1 MVTYGFF
8 DSIDGDRKYNADD
21 ISNFFLKLISDG
33 VFPTPADSM
42 QVQEVSGMT
51 VKVSAGWG
59 FIKCKWVNND
69 SDLYLTLDEPDI
81 VLDRKDRIV
90 MRLNKDTRLI
100 EIAIKKGIPAE
111 SAYTAPPELQRDE
124 SIWELSLA
132 YINVEPDAKNRG
144 IRQMDISDERPYE
157 HLCGWVTGRI
167 QEIDTTNLFAQYDNA
182 FWSFFHAIKET
193 FVPNATLVRQL
204 STSYITT
211 AEEETTI
218 SIENAEYNPYL
229 DGLNVYVNGMKLIPD
244 IDFTINISQD
254 GFHSITLTKAL
265 DVVGTPVEFE
275 ILKSIY
281 AENVATTMT
290 ELVRLQQEVS
300 ELEEKKLD
308 ESDAFLPY
316 TYPDIVGNGTVDTEV
331 ATWIQDFSA
340 GVGSGNYTNDKNGW
354 SQFAEEN
361 GLNGTIF
368 PDVNDDGVVD
378 TEDATLISRFSSD
391 SGAGIYTNDKNGWN
405 TYMLKNTLSNLQEAL
420 EKVSTRL
427 ADLEKQF
434 VPIVE
439 LTQEEYDSLES
450 EEKDEKTIY
459 IIKT

>member
-8 DSIDGDRKYNADD
+8 NSVDGDRKYNADD

-33 VFPTPADSM
+33 VFATPADSM

-59 FIKCKWVNND
+59 FIKCKWINND

-81 VLDRKDRIV
+81 ILDRKDRIV

-100 EIAIKKGIPAE
+100 EIAVKKGIPAE
-111 SAYTAPPELQRDE
+111 TAYTAPPELQRDE

-182 FWSFFHAIKET
+182 FWSFFHAIKES
-193 FVPNATLVRQL
+193 FVLNATLVRQL

-218 SIENAEYNPYL
+218 SIENEEYNPYL
-229 DGLNVYVNGMKLIPD
+229 DTLNVYINGMKLIPD

-290 ELVRLQQEVS
+290 ELVRLQQKVS

-316 TYPDIVGNGTVDTEV
+316 TYPDINGNGVIDSFV
-331 ATWIQDFSA
+331 SSWISSFAADCA
-340 GVGSGNYTNDKNGW
+340 AGNYTNDASGW
-354 SQFAEEN
+354 AEFAEEN
-361 GLNGTIF
+361 GLNKNIF
-368 PDVNDDGVVD
+368 PDVNGDGVINA
-378 TEDATLISRFSSD
+378 EDSALVSGFSSKV
-391 SGAGIYTNDKNGWN
+391 GAGNYTNCKADWN
-405 TYMLKNTLSNLQEAL
+405 AYMLKNTLSDLQEAL
-420 EKVSTRL
+420 NRVSARL
-427 ADLEKQF
+427 TTLEKQF
-434 VPIVE
+434 VPIVQ
-439 LTQEEYDSLES
+439 LTQEEYDALED
-450 EEKDEKTIY
+450 EEKDEKTLY

>member
-1 MVTYGFF
+1 MITYGFF
-8 DSIDGDRKYNADD
+8 DSVDGDRKYNADD

-33 VFPTPADSM
+33 VFATPADSM

-59 FIKCKWVNND
+59 FIKCKWINND

-81 VLDRKDRIV
+81 ILDRKDRIV
-90 MRLNKDTRLI
+90 MRLNRDTRLI

-218 SIENAEYNPYL
+218 PIKNEEYNPYL
-229 DGLNVYVNGMKLIPD
+229 DTLNVYINGMKLIPD
-244 IDFTINISQD
+244 IDFTINISKD
-254 GFHSITLTKAL
+254 GFHSITLVKEL
-265 DVVGTPVEFE
+265 DVIGTPVEFE

-281 AENVATTMT
+281 AEDVETTLT
-290 ELVRLQQEVS
+290 ELARLQRKIS

-316 TYPDIVGNGTVDTEV
+316 TYPDINGDGFIDT
-331 ATWIQDFSA
+331 ADAILISRFSSDS
-340 GVGSGNYTNDKNGW
+340 GSGSYTNDKKGW
-354 SQFAEEN
+354 TKFAEEN
-361 GLNGTIF
+361 GLNANIF
-368 PDVNDDGVVD
+368 PDVNDDGFVD
-378 TEDATLISRFSSD
+378 AEDATLISRFSSEV
-391 SGAGIYTNDKNGWN
+391 GAGNYTDDKNGWN
-405 TYMLKNTLSNLQEAL
+405 TYMLKNKLSNLQEAL

-434 VPIVE
+434 VPIVA
-439 LTQEEYDSLES
+439 LTQEEYDTLED
-450 EEKDEKTIY
+450 EEKDEKILY

>member
-1 MVTYGFF
+1 MITYGFF
-8 DSIDGDRKYNADD
+8 DSVDGDRKYNADD

-33 VFPTPADSM
+33 VFPTPANSM

-59 FIKCKWVNND
+59 FIKCKWINND

-81 VLDRKDRIV
+81 ILDRKDRIV

-100 EIAIKKGIPAE
+100 EIAIKKGTPAE
-111 SAYTAPPELQRDE
+111 PAYTAPPELQRDE

-132 YINVEPDAKNRG
+132 YINVEPEAKTRG
-144 IRQMDISDERPYE
+144 IRQMDIGDERPYE
-157 HLCGWVTGRI
+157 HLCGWVTGKI

-182 FWSFFHAIKET
+182 FWSFFHAIKEN

-218 SIENAEYNPYL
+218 PIENEEYNPYL
-229 DGLNVYVNGMKLIPD
+229 DMLNVYVNGMKLIPD

-290 ELVRLQQEVS
+290 ELVRLQQEVL
-300 ELEEKKLD
+300 ELQKKKLD

-316 TYPDIVGNGTVDTEV
+316 IYPDISGNGVIDSSV
-331 ATWIQDFSA
+331 SSWISSFAADCA
-340 GVGSGNYTNDKNGW
+340 AGNYANNANGW
-354 SQFAEEN
+354 AEFAEEN
-361 GLNGTIF
+361 GLNKNIF
-368 PDVNDDGVVD
+368 PDVNGDGVINA
-378 TEDATLISRFSSD
+378 EDSALVSGFSSKV
-391 SGAGIYTNDKNGWN
+391 GAGNYTNCKADWN
-405 TYMLKNTLSNLQEAL
+405 AYMLKNTLSDLQEAL
-420 EKVSTRL
+420 NRVSARL
-427 ADLEKQF
+427 ATLEKSF
-434 VPIVE
+434 VPIVQ
-439 LTQEEYDSLES
+439 LTQEEYDALED

>member
-1 MVTYGFF
+1 MITYGFF
-8 DSIDGDRKYNADD
+8 DSVDGDRKYNADD

-33 VFPTPADSM
+33 VFPTPANSM

-59 FIKCKWVNND
+59 FIKCKWINND

-100 EIAIKKGIPAE
+100 EIAIKKGTPAE

-211 AEEETTI
+211 AEEEITI
-218 SIENAEYNPYL
+218 PIENEEYNPYL
-229 DGLNVYVNGMKLIPD
+229 DTLNVYINGMKLIPD

-265 DVVGTPVEFE
+265 DVVGTPIEFE
-275 ILKSIY
+275 ILKSVY

-300 ELEEKKLD
+300 ELKKKKLN

-316 TYPDIVGNGTVDTEV
+316 TYPDIVGNGTVDAEI

>member
-1 MVTYGFF
+1 
-8 DSIDGDRKYNADD
+8 
-21 ISNFFLKLISDG
+21 
-33 VFPTPADSM
+33 
-42 QVQEVSGMT
+42 
-51 VKVSAGWG
+51 
-59 FIKCKWVNND
+59 
-69 SDLYLTLDEPDI
+69 
-81 VLDRKDRIV
+81 
-90 MRLNKDTRLI
+90 LI

-182 FWSFFHAIKET
+182 FWSFFNLIKEN

-204 STSYITT
+204 STSYIT
-211 AEEETTI
+211 AEEEETTI

-244 IDFTINISQD
+244 VDFTINVSQD
-254 GFHSITLTKAL
+254 GFHAITLAKPL

-281 AENVATTMT
+281 AENVETTMT
-290 ELVRLQQEVS
+290 ELARLQQKIS
-300 ELEEKKLD
+300 ELEEKKLN

-316 TYPDIVGNGTVDTEV
+316 TYPDIIGNGTVDAEV

-340 GVGSGNYTNDKNGW
+340 GVGSGNYSNDKNGW

-361 GLNGTIF
+361 GLSSNVF
-368 PDVNDDGVVD
+368 PDVNGDGIVD
-378 TEDATLISRFSSD
+378 AEDTTLISEFSSEV
-391 SGAGIYTNDKNGWN
+391 GAGNYSDCKAGWN
-405 TYMLKNTLSNLQEAL
+405 KYMLKTTLSNLQESLDKISARLTIL
-420 EKVSTRL
+420 EKSF
-427 ADLEKQF
+427 A
-434 VPIVE
+434 PIVQ
-439 LTQEEYDSLES
+439 LTQEEYDALED
-450 EEKDEKTIY
+450 EEKNGKTLY
-459 IIKT
+459 VIKTQE

>member
-1 MVTYGFF
+1 MITYGFF
-8 DSIDGDRKYNADD
+8 DSVDGDRKYNADD

-33 VFPTPADSM
+33 VFPTPANSM

-59 FIKCKWVNND
+59 FINCKWINND

-81 VLDRKDRIV
+81 ILDRKNRIV
-90 MRLNKDTRLI
+90 IRLNRDTRLI

-157 HLCGWVTGRI
+157 HLCGWVTGLI
-167 QEIDTTNLFAQYDNA
+167 QQIDTTNLFAQYDNA

-193 FVPNATLVRQL
+193 FVPNATLIRQL
-204 STSYITT
+204 STSYITA

-218 SIENAEYNPYL
+218 PIENEEYNPYL
-229 DGLNVYVNGMKLIPD
+229 DILNVYVNGMKLIPD
-244 IDFTINISQD
+244 IDFTTNISQN

-275 ILKSIY
+275 ILKSVY
-281 AENVATTMT
+281 AENVARTMT

-300 ELEEKKLD
+300 ELQKKKLD

-316 TYPDIVGNGTVDTEV
+316 TYPDIIGNGTIDAKA
-331 ATWIQDFSA
+331 ATWIRDFSA
-340 GVGSGNYTNDKNGW
+340 GVGSGSYTNDKNGW

-361 GLNGTIF
+361 GLNGTLF

-378 TEDATLISRFSSD
+378 TEDATLISEFSSEV
-391 SGAGIYTNDKNGWN
+391 GAGNYSDCKAGWN
-405 TYMLKNTLSNLQEAL
+405 KYMLKNTLFNLQKALDKVSARLAIL
-420 EKVSTRL
+420 EKSF
-427 ADLEKQF
+427 A
-434 VPIVE
+434 PIVQ
-439 LTQEEYDSLES
+439 LTQEEYDALEDG
-450 EEKDEKTIY
+450 EKDEKTIY

>member
-132 YINVEPDAKNRG
+132 YVNIEPDAKTRG
-144 IRQMDISDERPYE
+144 IRQMDIGDERPYE
-157 HLCGWVTGRI
+157 HLCGWVTGKI

-204 STSYITT
+204 STNYITT

-218 SIENAEYNPYL
+218 SIQNAEYNPYL
-229 DGLNVYVNGMKLIPD
+229 DGLNVYINGMKLIPD

-254 GFHSITLTKAL
+254 GFHSITLAKAL
-265 DVVGTPVEFE
+265 DVVGTPIEFE
-275 ILKSIY
+275 ILKSVY

-290 ELVRLQQEVS
+290 KLVRLQQEVS
-300 ELEEKKLD
+300 ELKKKKLD

-316 TYPDIVGNGTVDTEV
+316 TYPDIVGNGTIDTEI

-340 GVGSGNYTNDKNGW
+340 GVGSGSYTNDKKGW
-354 SQFAEEN
+354 AKFAEEN

-368 PDVNDDGVVD
+368 PDVNDDGFVD
-378 TEDATLISRFSSD
+378 AEDATLISRFSSD

-405 TYMLKNTLSNLQEAL
+405 TYMLKHTLSNLQEAL

-434 VPIVE
+434 VPIVK

-450 EEKDEKTIY
+450 EEKDEKTLY
-459 IIKT
+459 IIKI

>member
-1 MVTYGFF
+1 MITYGFF
-8 DSIDGDRKYNADD
+8 DSVDGDRKYNADD
-21 ISNFFLKLISDG
+21 ISNYFLKLISDG

-59 FIKCKWVNND
+59 FISCKWIHND

-81 VLDRKDRIV
+81 ILDRKDRIV
-90 MRLNKDTRLI
+90 MRLNRDTRLI

-124 SIWELSLA
+124 SIWELSIA

-182 FWSFFHAIKET
+182 FWSFFNLIKEN

-204 STSYITT
+204 STSYIT
-211 AEEETTI
+211 AEEEETTI

-244 IDFTINISQD
+244 VDFTINVSQD
-254 GFHSITLTKAL
+254 GFHAITLAKPL
-265 DVVGTPVEFE
+265 DVLGTPVEFE

-281 AENVATTMT
+281 AENVETTMT
-290 ELVRLQQEVS
+290 ELVRLQQKVS

-308 ESDAFLPY
+308 ESD
-316 TYPDIVGNGTVDTEV
+316 
-331 ATWIQDFSA
+331 
-340 GVGSGNYTNDKNGW
+340 
-354 SQFAEEN
+354 
-361 GLNGTIF
+361 
-368 PDVNDDGVVD
+368 
-378 TEDATLISRFSSD
+378 
-391 SGAGIYTNDKNGWN
+391 
-405 TYMLKNTLSNLQEAL
+405 
-420 EKVSTRL
+420 
-427 ADLEKQF
+427 
-434 VPIVE
+434 
-439 LTQEEYDSLES
+439 
-450 EEKDEKTIY
+450 
-459 IIKT
+459 

>member
-8 DSIDGDRKYNADD
+8 DSVDGDRKYNADD

-33 VFPTPADSM
+33 VFATPVDSM

-59 FIKCKWVNND
+59 FIKCKWINND
-69 SDLYLTLDEPDI
+69 SDFYLTLDEPDI

-100 EIAIKKGIPAE
+100 EIAVKKGIPAE
-111 SAYTAPPELQRDE
+111 TAYTAPPELQRDE

-204 STSYITT
+204 STSYITA

-218 SIENAEYNPYL
+218 PIENEEYNPYL
-229 DGLNVYVNGMKLIPD
+229 DTLNVYINGMKLIPD
-244 IDFTINISQD
+244 TDFTINISQD

-265 DVVGTPVEFE
+265 DVVGTPIEFE

-300 ELEEKKLD
+300 ELKKKKLD

-316 TYPDIVGNGTVDTEV
+316 TYPDIIGNGTVDTEV

-340 GVGSGNYTNDKNGW
+340 GVGSGNYTNDKKGW
-354 SQFAEEN
+354 AKFAEEN

-405 TYMLKNTLSNLQEAL
+405 TYMLKNTLSNLQESLDKISARLAIL
-420 EKVSTRL
+420 EKSF
-427 ADLEKQF
+427 A
-434 VPIVE
+434 PIVQ
-439 LTQEEYDSLES
+439 LTQEEYDALED
-450 EEKDEKTIY
+450 EEKNGKTLY
-459 IIKT
+459 VIKT

>member
-59 FIKCKWVNND
+59 FINCKWIHND

-90 MRLNKDTRLI
+90 MRLNKNTRLI
-100 EIAIKKGIPAE
+100 EIAIKKGTPAE
-111 SAYTAPPELQRDE
+111 SMYTAPPELQRDE

-218 SIENAEYNPYL
+218 PIENADYSPYL

-244 IDFTINISQD
+244 IDFTINASQD
-254 GFHSITLTKAL
+254 GFHSITLIKAL

-281 AENVATTMT
+281 AKNVATTMT

-300 ELEEKKLD
+300 ELKKKKLD

-316 TYPDIVGNGTVDTEV
+316 TYPDIVGNGTVDAEI

-405 TYMLKNTLSNLQEAL
+405 TYMLKNTLSNLQESLDKISARLAIL
-420 EKVSTRL
+420 EKSF
-427 ADLEKQF
+427 A
-434 VPIVE
+434 PIVQ
-439 LTQEEYDSLES
+439 LTQEEYDALADK
-450 EEKDEKTIY
+450 EKNEKTLY

>member
-1 MVTYGFF
+1 MITYGFF
-8 DSIDGDRKYNADD
+8 DSVDGDRKYNADD

-33 VFPTPADSM
+33 VFATPTDSM

-59 FIKCKWVNND
+59 FIKCKWINND

-81 VLDRKDRIV
+81 ILDRKDRIV
-90 MRLNKDTRLI
+90 LRLNYEARLI
-100 EIAIKKGIPAE
+100 EIAIKKGTPAE
-111 SAYTAPPELQRDE
+111 SAYTAPPDLQRDE
-124 SIWELSLA
+124 NVYELSLA
-132 YINVEPDAKNRG
+132 YINIEPEAKTRG
-144 IRQMDISDERPYE
+144 IRQMDIGDERPYE
-157 HLCGWVTGRI
+157 HLCGWVTGKI

-182 FWSFFHAIKET
+182 FWSFFHAIKES

-211 AEEETTI
+211 TEEETTI
-218 SIENAEYNPYL
+218 LIENEEYNPYL
-229 DGLNVYVNGMKLIPD
+229 DTLNVYINGMKLIPD
-244 IDFTINISQD
+244 IDFTTNISQD

-281 AENVATTMT
+281 AENVTTTMT

-300 ELEEKKLD
+300 ELQKKKLD

-316 TYPDIVGNGTVDTEV
+316 TYPDIIGNGAVDAKI

-354 SQFAEEN
+354 SQFAEQN
-361 GLNGTIF
+361 GLNSNVF
-368 PDVNDDGVVD
+368 PDVNGDGILD
-378 TEDATLISRFSSD
+378 AEDATLISEFSSEV
-391 SGAGIYTNDKNGWN
+391 GAGNYSDCKAGWN
-405 TYMLKNTLSNLQEAL
+405 KYMFKNTLCNLQKSLDKISARLAIL
-420 EKVSTRL
+420 EKSF
-427 ADLEKQF
+427 A
-434 VPIVE
+434 PIVQ
-439 LTQEEYDSLES
+439 LTQEEYDALED
-450 EEKDEKTIY
+450 EEKNGKTLY
-459 IIKT
+459 VIKT

>member
-8 DSIDGDRKYNADD
+8 NSIDGDRKYNADD

-33 VFPTPADSM
+33 VFPTPANSM

-59 FIKCKWVNND
+59 FIKCKWINND
-69 SDLYLTLDEPDI
+69 SDFYLTLDEPDI

-100 EIAIKKGIPAE
+100 EIAVKKGTPAE
-111 SAYTAPPELQRDE
+111 TAYTAPPELQRDE

-182 FWSFFHAIKET
+182 FWSFFNLIKEN

-218 SIENAEYNPYL
+218 PIENEEYNPY
-229 DGLNVYVNGMKLIPD
+229 
-244 IDFTINISQD
+244 
-254 GFHSITLTKAL
+254 
-265 DVVGTPVEFE
+265 
-275 ILKSIY
+275 
-281 AENVATTMT
+281 
-290 ELVRLQQEVS
+290 
-300 ELEEKKLD
+300 
-308 ESDAFLPY
+308 
-316 TYPDIVGNGTVDTEV
+316 
-331 ATWIQDFSA
+331 
-340 GVGSGNYTNDKNGW
+340 
-354 SQFAEEN
+354 
-361 GLNGTIF
+361 
-368 PDVNDDGVVD
+368 
-378 TEDATLISRFSSD
+378 
-391 SGAGIYTNDKNGWN
+391 
-405 TYMLKNTLSNLQEAL
+405 
-420 EKVSTRL
+420 
-427 ADLEKQF
+427 
-434 VPIVE
+434 
-439 LTQEEYDSLES
+439 
-450 EEKDEKTIY
+450 
-459 IIKT
+459 

>member
-1 MVTYGFF
+1 MITYGFF
-8 DSIDGDRKYNADD
+8 DSVDGDRKYNADD

-33 VFPTPADSM
+33 VFATPADAM

-59 FIKCKWVNND
+59 FIKCKWINND

-100 EIAIKKGIPAE
+100 EIAVKKGTPAE
-111 SAYTAPPELQRDE
+111 AAYTTPPELQRDE

-144 IRQMDISDERPYE
+144 IRQMDIGDERPYE

-211 AEEETTI
+211 AEEEATI
-218 SIENAEYNPYL
+218 SIENEEYNPYL
-229 DGLNVYVNGMKLIPD
+229 DTLNVYVNGMKLIPD
-244 IDFTINISQD
+244 VDFAINVSQD

-361 GLNGTIF
+361 GLNSNVF
-368 PDVNDDGVVD
+368 PDVNGDGIVD
-378 TEDATLISRFSSD
+378 AEDATLISEFSSEV
-391 SGAGIYTNDKNGWN
+391 GAGNYSNCKAGWN
-405 TYMLKNTLSNLQEAL
+405 KYMLKTTLSNLQESLDKISARLAIL
-420 EKVSTRL
+420 EKSF
-427 ADLEKQF
+427 A
-434 VPIVE
+434 PIVQ
-439 LTQEEYDSLES
+439 LTQEEYDTLED
-450 EEKDEKTIY
+450 EEKNGKTLY
-459 IIKT
+459 VIKT

>member
-1 MVTYGFF
+1 MITYGFF

-33 VFPTPADSM
+33 VFPTPANSM

-59 FIKCKWVNND
+59 FIKCKWINND

-100 EIAIKKGIPAE
+100 EIAIKKGTPAE
-111 SAYTAPPELQRDE
+111 TAYTAPPELQRDE

-132 YINVEPDAKNRG
+132 YINVEPEAKTRG
-144 IRQMDISDERPYE
+144 IRQMDIGDERPYE
-157 HLCGWVTGRI
+157 HLCGWVTGKI

-211 AEEETTI
+211 AEEEITI
-218 SIENAEYNPYL
+218 PIENEEYNPYL
-229 DGLNVYVNGMKLIPD
+229 DTLNVYINGMKLIPD

-265 DVVGTPVEFE
+265 DVVGTPIEFE
-275 ILKSIY
+275 ILKSVY

-300 ELEEKKLD
+300 ELKKKKLN

-316 TYPDIVGNGTVDTEV
+316 TYPDIVGNGTVDAEI

>member
-1 MVTYGFF
+1 MITYGFF
-8 DSIDGDRKYNADD
+8 DSVDGDRKYNADD

-33 VFPTPADSM
+33 VFATPADSM

-59 FIKCKWVNND
+59 FIKCKWINND

-218 SIENAEYNPYL
+218 SIKNAEYNPYL
-229 DGLNVYVNGMKLIPD
+229 DGLNVYINGMKLIPD
-244 IDFTINISQD
+244 IDFTTNISQD

-300 ELEEKKLD
+300 ELKKKKLD

-316 TYPDIVGNGTVDTEV
+316 TYPNIIGNGVVDTEV

-378 TEDATLISRFSSD
+378 TEDATLISEFSSEV
-391 SGAGIYTNDKNGWN
+391 GAGNYSDCKADWN
-405 TYMLKNTLSNLQEAL
+405 KYMFKNTLCNLQESLDKISERLAIL
-420 EKVSTRL
+420 EKSF
-427 ADLEKQF
+427 A
-434 VPIVE
+434 PIVQ
-439 LTQEEYDSLES
+439 LTQEEYDALES
-450 EEKDEKTIY
+450 GEKDEKTLY

>member
-1 MVTYGFF
+1 MITYGFF
-8 DSIDGDRKYNADD
+8 DSVDGDRKYNADD

-33 VFPTPADSM
+33 VFPTPANSM

-59 FIKCKWVNND
+59 FIKCKWINND

-90 MRLNKDTRLI
+90 MRLNRDTRLI

-124 SIWELSLA
+124 GIWELSLA

-144 IRQMDISDERPYE
+144 IRQMDIGDERPYE

-182 FWSFFHAIKET
+182 FWSFFNLIKEN

-204 STSYITT
+204 SITHITT
-211 AEEETTI
+211 EKKESTI
-218 SIENAEYNPYL
+218 AIENEEYNPYL
-229 DGLNVYVNGMKLIPD
+229 DMLNVYVNGMKLIPD

-300 ELEEKKLD
+300 ELKKKKLN

-316 TYPDIVGNGTVDTEV
+316 TYPDIVGNGTVDAEI

-340 GVGSGNYTNDKNGW
+340 GVGFGNYTNDKNGW

>member
-8 DSIDGDRKYNADD
+8 DSVDGDRKYNADD

-33 VFPTPADSM
+33 VFRTPANSM

-59 FIKCKWVNND
+59 FIKCKWINND
-69 SDLYLTLDEPDI
+69 SDFYLTLDEPDI
-81 VLDRKDRIV
+81 ILDRKDRIV
-90 MRLNKDTRLI
+90 LRLNYEARLI
-100 EIAIKKGIPAE
+100 EIAIKKGTPAE
-111 SAYTAPPELQRDE
+111 SAYTAPPKLQRDE

-144 IRQMDISDERPYE
+144 IRQMDIGDERPYE
-157 HLCGWVTGRI
+157 HLCGWVTGLI
-167 QEIDTTNLFAQYDNA
+167 QQIDTTNPFAQYDNA

-211 AEEETTI
+211 TEEETTI
-218 SIENAEYNPYL
+218 LIENAEYNPYL
-229 DGLNVYVNGMKLIPD
+229 DGLNVYINGMKLIPD

-316 TYPDIVGNGTVDTEV
+316 TYPDIVGNGTVDAEI

-340 GVGSGNYTNDKNGW
+340 GVSSGNYTNDKNGW

-361 GLNGTIF
+361 GLNSSVF
-368 PDVNDDGVVD
+368 PDVNGDGIVD
-378 TEDATLISRFSSD
+378 AKDATLISEFSSEV
-391 SGAGIYTNDKNGWN
+391 GAGNYTDDKNGWN

-427 ADLEKQF
+427 ANLEKQF

-439 LTQEEYDSLES
+439 LTQEEYDALED
-450 EEKDEKTIY
+450 EEKNGKTLY
-459 IIKT
+459 VIKT